1 MAQMKDE
8 AQFEEAQEQAKSTEW
23 GYLNVRDFQVRGW
36 ALDENGERVPATM
49 ADPGCKPWA
58 NSQDGREFYRIRM
71 NEGAEFERA
80 GGEMVDLTGHT
91 CAVSAKRVRP
101 SERYSG
107 SVGVSMPV
115 DGHLTFRRSERQE
128 DGSWTL
134 ASEHKVTLDEAK
146 AAQRSSTEAYKRKQ
160 AQSQERVPE
169 QSEPKPSQAHTEGAH
184 TVASVA
190 KQARAKA
197 EAAKQAKQPAQD
209 APKHKQ
215 QRKG

>member
-1 MAQMKDE
+1 MKDE
-8 AQFEEAQEQAKSTEW
+8 EQFEEAQEQAKSTEW

-169 QSEPKPSQAHTEGAH
+169 QSEPKPSQAHTEAAH
-184 TVASVA
+184 TVARVA
-190 KQARAKA
+190 KEARAKA
-197 EAAKQAKQPAQD
+197 RTASAGQGQRNHRPAHGQR
-209 APKHKQ
+209 PKG
-215 QRKG
+215 R